1 MCGRAAQTLS
11 AVQAAASTFRV
22 VGNVNDHLHQYRS
35 STGDRNSHHDGVSSS
50 ITTTSAKG
58 MNHTMMVHESNNS
71 NDIDGMKDTV
81 AADNMKRSDNYNMSP
96 GMDAIVFWVD
106 HSNSKDVTTTT
117 NTTTSTTGSNA
128 IHPKIQMK
136 RMTWGL
142 LSQNG
147 TTSKPLEKGMNK
159 HFTNLLYNARS
170 DTLYEKVTFHNL
182 CSKKQSCIIALD
194 GYFEWK
200 TEMGKK
206 QPYFVYRNKKST
218 TRSTTSVGSDNQLQ
232 QQQQQQQQHSYLLL
246 AGLWKRTI
254 TGWSDEPSIDTFTML
269 TTEVCPA
276 IQWLHTR
283 MPVLIWDHNL
293 AIQWLQ
299 NPASKAVH
307 DQLVYQSQQ
316 TNHEQL
322 QWHKVITSMSSMKFR
337 TIEAILPYK
346 DKQQSVK
353 SFFTKSVPSSTTK
366 TKDDSDDDVVE
377 VLSSDQFH
385 NSNNIKKEEDN
396 IIETVEQ
403 QRPIVRETTASTPTK
418 KRTVGDDPTVA
429 TKLITT
435 NNHSASTKRKKN
447 NPSSTTPSKP
457 SIMNSNNTRTI
468 DSFFT
473 PKSTRK

>member
-22 VGNVNDHLHQYRS
+22 VGNVNDHLHQNRN
-35 STGDRNSHHDGVSSS
+35 STGNSNNHHDGVSSS
-50 ITTTSAKG
+50 ITATSAKY
-58 MNHTMMVHESNNS
+58 MNHAMMVHESNNS

-106 HSNSKDVTTTT
+106 HSNSKNVTTTT
-117 NTTTSTTGSNA
+117 TATSTTGSNA

-159 HFTNLLYNARS
+159 HFTNLMYNARS

-218 TRSTTSVGSDNQLQ
+218 TRSTTSVSGDNHPQ

-385 NSNNIKKEEDN
+385 NNNIKKAEDN
-396 IIETVEQ
+396 ISETAE